1 MDAKARKKRRWRKN
15 RFGLTNAINSETIN
29 SFLSEAIDRLT
40 ERELADLQAS
50 HLIEPPEPPALP
62 PAVAEPLQA
71 LSEALTGWLWGQDP
85 PPTSLVLES
94 LTGRLL
100 AACEPRRRRRPS
112 HRRHV
117 ARELGE
123 MRRWL
128 REQRKDLRKTDRG
141 DDTGQELKTMQI
153 AESIIGKTQS
163 ALAERTK

>member
-40 ERELADLQAS
+40 DKELSDLQAS
-50 HLIEPPEPPALP
+50 HLAAPPEAPPLP
-62 PAVAEPLQA
+62 NAVAEPLEA
-71 LSEALTGWLWGQDP
+71 LSEALTGWLWGEDP

-94 LTGRLL
+94 LTSRLV

-128 REQRKDLRKTDRG
+128 REQRKDLRRSKRG
-141 DDTGQELKTMQI
+141 DDTGDLKTMQI
-153 AESIIGKTQS
+153 AENIIGKTQS
-163 ALAERTK
+163 ALAERTR